1 MHLLWSVVCLLFF
14 SLSSCSSIHVSQGHL
29 KCHPNTTEGC
39 FLEACT
45 SDKICYSTLGLR
57 LGENRHNCFQIEM
70 AVADLVSNKILASG
84 EAHSLCASNQTHA
97 AYALRLYFPCPIGYV
112 YSAHKRLCICHV
124 DGFCGPDAFS
134 IASGSSYGKFTL
146 WFFGSIFVVLVGIVF
161 YQLFY
166 KN

>member
-1 MHLLWSVVCLLFF
+1 MLFF